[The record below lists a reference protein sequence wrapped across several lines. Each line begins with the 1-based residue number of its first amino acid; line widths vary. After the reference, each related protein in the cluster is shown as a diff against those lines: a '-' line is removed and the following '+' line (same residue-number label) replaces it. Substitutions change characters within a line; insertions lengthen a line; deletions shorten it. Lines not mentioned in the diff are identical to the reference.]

1 MQLIL
6 VRHGDAG
13 AYTLPDHERNLSALG
28 QAQASQTAAWLAE
41 NFEPDHFIVSPY
53 NRAQQTLAQIQ
64 QFFPHVPVTTYEG
77 ITPDNDADIAVDAL
91 GELVGDCMVVVCH
104 MNIIAK
110 IAHILTDEPLEGFAL
125 AEARVYDMG
134 ILAPSLAAEIKR
146 FVPTCQVI

>member
-28 QAQASQTAAWLAE
+28 QAQASQTAQWLAE

-110 IAHILTDEPLEGFAL
+110 IAHILTDDPLEGFAL

-134 ILAPSLAAEIKR
+134 VLAPSLAAEIKR
-146 FVPTCQVI
+146 FVPTC

>member
-28 QAQASQTAAWLAE
+28 QAQASQTAQWLAE

-125 AEARVYDMG
+125 AEARIYELPVIANG
-134 ILAPSLAAEIKR
+134 LAVQQQNFIP
-146 FVPTCQVI
+146 VH

>member
-53 NRAQQTLAQIQ
+53 NRAQQTLAKIQ
-64 QFFPHVPVTTYEG
+64 QFFPH
-77 ITPDNDADIAVDAL
+77 AL

-110 IAHILTDEPLEGFAL
+110 IAHILTDDSLEGFAL

-146 FVPTCQVI
+146 FVPTC

>member
-1 MQLIL
+1 MAMQALIPCQTMKEIYQHWVKPKL
-6 VRHGDAG
+6 HRPQRGLPK
-13 AYTLPDHERNLSALG
+13 TLSPIILLS
-28 QAQASQTAAWLAE
+28 
-41 NFEPDHFIVSPY
+41 VPY

-146 FVPTCQVI
+146 FVPTC

>member
-110 IAHILTDEPLEGFAL
+110 IVNSNT
-125 AEARVYDMG
+125 
-134 ILAPSLAAEIKR
+134 SLSDFR
-146 FVPTCQVI
+146 

>member
-13 AYTLPDHERNLSALG
+13 AYTLPDHERNLSTLG
-28 QAQASQTAAWLAE
+28 QAQASQTAAWLAK

-53 NRAQQTLAQIQ
+53 NRAQTLAQIQ

-146 FVPTCQVI
+146 FVPTC

>member
-13 AYTLPDHERNLSALG
+13 AYTLPDHERNLSELG
-28 QAQASQTAAWLAE
+28 TQQAAQTAKWLADHYQ
-41 NFEPDHFIVSPY
+41 PDHFIASPY

-64 QFFPHVPVTTYEG
+64 QYFPEVPVTTYDG

-91 GELVGDCMVVVCH
+91 GEFIGDCMVVVCH

-110 IAHILTDEPLEGFAL
+110 IASILTDEPLDGFAL

-134 ILAPSLAAEIKR
+134 ILAPSLAVEIKR
-146 FVPTCQVI
+146 FVPTC

>member
-77 ITPDNDADIAVDAL
+77 ITPDNDADIAVDTL

-110 IAHILTDEPLEGFAL
+110 FAHILTDEPLEGFAL

-146 FVPTCQVI
+146 FVPTC